1 MTSTGAK
8 QAPHVPVL
16 VSEVIGALAIHG
28 GDTVVDGTFGAGGYT
43 QAMLAAGAGRVI
55 GFDRD
60 PEAIEAGRSLVPDP
74 RLTLVEER
82 FSQMDRAL
90 ADRGIAHVD
99 AIALDIGV
107 SSMQLDRAERGFSF
121 QADGPLDMRM
131 SKSGLTAAEFL
142 NSADEAEIARVLR
155 DYGEE
160 PRARAIARAI
170 VAARPVER
178 TAELAAIVRRA
189 AGFRPGQKSDPA
201 TRTFQAIR
209 IHLNAEL
216 DELEEGLDAAER
228 AQRPGGRLAV
238 VTFHSLEDRIVKR
251 FFRERSGGSPAG
263 SRHRPA
269 LVDPAEP
276 TFERVAKPVSPTE
289 RELAANP
296 RARSARLR
304 SAVRT
309 SAPPARKD
317 CNERSKLRLAVHGR
331 QLRRRGARLL
341 PRLAPRG
348 VRALGARERRDQDRA
363 RPARSAHA
371 ANRNRDSRP
380 PVAARAL
387 ECRRLCAVG
396 ARRQPVPRGQLR
408 ARTARPAGPSGRLQ
422 GARGARLGARA
433 RAGESAARRGSTGRI
448 RRSVGGV
455 AERLAPRSQP
465 QDRDARGPGKNGRR
479 IAPNGRDEVRRQ
491 AGYGG
496 EAGALQGCG

>member
-1 MTSTGAK
+1 MTSTGTN

-16 VSEVIGALAIHG
+16 VSNVIDALVIRD

-43 QAMLAAGAGRVI
+43 RAMLAAGAGRVI

-60 PEAIEAGRSLVPDP
+60 PEAIEAGKALVPDP

-90 ADRGIAHVD
+90 ADRGISSVD

-131 SKSGLTAAEFL
+131 SKSGLTAAEYL
-142 NSADEAEIARVLR
+142 NTAEEAEIARVLR

-189 AGFRPGQKSDPA
+189 AGFRQGQKSDPA

-216 DELEEGLDAAER
+216 DELEEGLEAAER
-228 AQRPGGRLAV
+228 ALKPGGRLAV

-263 SRHRPA
+263 SRHRPV
-269 LVDPAEP
+269 LVDPTEP
-276 TFERVAKPVSPTE
+276 TFERVAKPVAPTE
-289 RELAANP
+289 RELAGNP

-309 SAPPARKD
+309 SAPARK
-317 CNERSKLRLAVHGR
+317 
-331 QLRRRGARLL
+331 
-341 PRLAPRG
+341 
-348 VRALGARERRDQDRA
+348 
-363 RPARSAHA
+363 
-371 ANRNRDSRP
+371 
-380 PVAARAL
+380 
-387 ECRRLCAVG
+387 
-396 ARRQPVPRGQLR
+396 
-408 ARTARPAGPSGRLQ
+408 
-422 GARGARLGARA
+422 
-433 RAGESAARRGSTGRI
+433 GSI
-448 RRSVGGV
+448 
-455 AERLAPRSQP
+455 Q
-465 QDRDARGPGKNGRR
+465 
-479 IAPNGRDEVRRQ
+479 
-491 AGYGG
+491 
-496 EAGALQGCG
+496 

>member
-1 MTSTGAK
+1 M
-8 QAPHVPVL
+8 PVL
-16 VSEVIGALAIHG
+16 VSEVIDALAIGH

-43 QAMLAAGAGRVI
+43 RAMLAAGAGRVI

-82 FSQMDRAL
+82 FSRMDRAL
-90 ADRGIAHVD
+90 ADRGIAQVN

-121 QADGPLDMRM
+121 QYDGPLDMRM

-142 NSADEAEIARVLR
+142 NSAEEADIARVLR

-216 DELEEGLDAAER
+216 EELEEGLEAAER
-228 AQRPGGRLAV
+228 ALAPGGRLAV

-263 SRHRPA
+263 SRHRPQ
-269 LVDPAEP
+269 LVDQNAP
-276 TFERVAKPVSPTE
+276 TFEKVAKPVAPTE

-304 SAVRT
+304 SAIRT
-309 SAPPARKD
+309 SAPARK
-317 CNERSKLRLAVHGR
+317 E
-331 QLRRRGARLL
+331 
-341 PRLAPRG
+341 
-348 VRALGARERRDQDRA
+348 
-363 RPARSAHA
+363 
-371 ANRNRDSRP
+371 
-380 PVAARAL
+380 
-387 ECRRLCAVG
+387 
-396 ARRQPVPRGQLR
+396 
-408 ARTARPAGPSGRLQ
+408 TLQ
-422 GARGARLGARA
+422 
-433 RAGESAARRGSTGRI
+433 
-448 RRSVGGV
+448 
-455 AERLAPRSQP
+455 
-465 QDRDARGPGKNGRR
+465 
-479 IAPNGRDEVRRQ
+479 
-491 AGYGG
+491 
-496 EAGALQGCG
+496 